1 MVLYNISRPVEPPHN
16 YNLNPFTI
24 ITETALPGPPSLAG
38 PFSHAIITLQKKSE
52 KFKKSVDNYRPREYN
67 IRVLATIAQLAEHLI
82 RNERVVGSNPISGS
96 KKSRGC
102 RIKPFRLCATALF
115 FYSISSFY
123 SLFLAKRKKGTR
135 NRPAIQSA
143 KNVCLCYVYG
153 YSSTLFHFF

>member
-1 MVLYNISRPVEPPHN
+1 M
-16 YNLNPFTI
+16 
-24 ITETALPGPPSLAG
+24 TADGYGGYPCHAKAMALALFIKA
-38 PFSHAIITLQKKSE
+38 FS
-52 KFKKSVDNYRPREYN
+52 F
-67 IRVLATIAQLAEHLI
+67 LI
-82 RNERVVGSNPISGS
+82 
-96 KKSRGC
+96 RGC

-153 YSSTLFHFF
+153 YSSTL